1 MPTRRRGSCAR
12 PRAACAGAGNR
23 TGVADA
29 GIGRMDPPA
38 ADERRRN
45 RQQRRR
51 ARGDRPA
58 GLAVSAVRA
67 SGRRRRAI
75 PRAFERA
82 LGRAGGLGHRLDNRD
97 AAGDGGRLPP
107 RQAKARGV
115 NPFRLWVYLQTAP
128 LFWLT
133 ATLGAYLIADALARV
148 VGRHP
153 LANTVLISVALV
165 AVLLKISATAYQTY
179 FNGAQFVHFLL
190 GPATVALAVPLYRNL
205 ALARE
210 NLLPMA
216 AALVVGALVAIVSA
230 VVIAAALGAPRVV
243 LISLAPKSV
252 TAAVAM
258 AVSERA
264 GGLPSLTAA
273 LVILTGVIGAIVVTP
288 MMNALRI
295 RDYAARGFAAGM
307 ASHGIGTARAFT
319 VDPLA
324 GAFAGIAMGLN
335 AVATPIMVPLI
346 LPWLIR

>member
-1 MPTRRRGSCAR
+1 
-12 PRAACAGAGNR
+12 
-23 TGVADA
+23 
-29 GIGRMDPPA
+29 
-38 ADERRRN
+38 
-45 RQQRRR
+45 
-51 ARGDRPA
+51 
-58 GLAVSAVRA
+58 
-67 SGRRRRAI
+67 
-75 PRAFERA
+75 
-82 LGRAGGLGHRLDNRD
+82 
-97 AAGDGGRLPP
+97 
-107 RQAKARGV
+107 V

-133 ATLGAYLIADALARV
+133 ATLGAYLIADALARAV
-148 VGRHP
+148 DRHP
-153 LANTVLISVALV
+153 LANPVLISVALV
-165 AVLLKISATAYQTY
+165 AVLLKISATDYQTY

-205 ALARE
+205 ALVRE

-273 LVILTGVIGAIVVTP
+273 LVILTGVIGAMVVTP

-295 RDYAARGFAAGM
+295 RDFAARGFAAGI